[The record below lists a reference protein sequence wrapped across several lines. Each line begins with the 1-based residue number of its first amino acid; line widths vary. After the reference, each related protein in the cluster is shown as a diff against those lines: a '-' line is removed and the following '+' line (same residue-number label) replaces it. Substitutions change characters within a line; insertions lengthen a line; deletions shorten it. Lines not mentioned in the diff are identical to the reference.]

1 MSGFLSVPFDTP
13 DLIIYRE
20 NVVFKN
26 DIFMMLAQI
35 AVIIVLLMVTPV
47 KYTTYRLAV
56 LNLVTGED
64 TLTMKKYIIYISK
77 ILGM

>member
-26 DIFMMLAQI
+26 DIFMMIAQI

-64 TLTMKKYIIYISK
+64 TLTMKKYIIDISK
-77 ILGM
+77 FLGM